1 MQTGKEEGS
10 EASQMINLERQTDMD
25 MGEDDAEEMD
35 LCDLHLDDLEKVFQ
49 DPDKWIIPS

>member
-1 MQTGKEEGS
+1 
-10 EASQMINLERQTDMD
+10 MINSERQTDME